1 MLELDAKPL
10 NQSPLGALYTQ
21 EEWLVVFLSFLRR
34 ENDAGKKCPSG
45 LYFLWSSV
53 NNVVLI
59 FSLLSKVMNSCSP
72 SVLLNLLS
80 SLLATFVYSKL
91 GF

>member
-34 ENDAGKKCPSG
+34 ENDATAGKKMSFG
-45 LYFLWSSV
+45 SL
-53 NNVVLI
+53 
-59 FSLLSKVMNSCSP
+59 FSLVERQQCGAYFFSP
-72 SVLLNLLS
+72 IQS
-80 SLLATFVYSKL
+80 YE
-91 GF
+91 